1 MSVSRRSDTR
11 RRDPD
16 IRRAAGQAEPA
27 TAESRS
33 THTRST
39 DARAYQDVPRAVAAM
54 PKAFADG
61 ESTGWHSHP
70 RAQMLYAS
78 RGVMVVDTPQRR
90 WTVPPLRALWIP
102 AGVVHRVA
110 MRGRVDMRTLYLK
123 PSRGAGLPHRCEAF
137 DVTPLARA
145 LIERATELPVMY
157 DPRGTDGL
165 VMRLLLAELAR
176 LPTLPLSLPWP
187 SDPALAALCARL
199 ADEPDVERDV
209 ASLAASLGIG
219 ARTLA
224 RRFVAQTGLSPGQ
237 WRQRMR
243 ALEAVGRLAGGASVT
258 RVALELGYDS
268 PSAFSAMFR
277 RVLDATPSALARSL
291 A

>member
-1 MSVSRRSDTR
+1 MAVSLRSDTR

-16 IRRAAGQAEPA
+16 IRTASGPAGPAPAEPGSTLA
-27 TAESRS
+27 RS
-33 THTRST
+33 I

-70 RAQMLYAS
+70 
-78 RGVMVVDTPQRR
+78 
-90 WTVPPLRALWIP
+90 
-102 AGVVHRVA
+102 
-110 MRGRVDMRTLYLK
+110 
-123 PSRGAGLPHRCEAF
+123 
-137 DVTPLARA
+137 RA

-243 ALEAVGRLAGGASVT
+243 ALEAVGRLAGGASVP

-277 RVLDATPSALARSL
+277 RVLDATPSALARTL